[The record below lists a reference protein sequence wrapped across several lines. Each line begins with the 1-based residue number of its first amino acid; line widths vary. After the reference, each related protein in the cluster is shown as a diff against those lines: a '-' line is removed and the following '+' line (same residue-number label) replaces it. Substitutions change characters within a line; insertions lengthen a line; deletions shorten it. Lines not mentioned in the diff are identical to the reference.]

1 MALISFLYGGPR
13 KDSTHNLY
21 DLTQYMEWFK
31 WDISEL
37 SSILHGTKVAY
48 CKMGQLIH
56 VS

>member
-1 MALISFLYGGPR
+1 MALISFLYGGAR
-13 KDSTHNLY
+13 KDSTHTLY